1 MSTIQYTFER
11 QEQCQAVATSARA
24 LLLVAESVPEYDRLL
39 LSCGR
44 LILSCGRLIL
54 AVVD

>member
-44 LILSCGRLIL
+44 LIL
-54 AVVD
+54 AVVDYY